1 MIHGLLR
8 ISCSRNPKTP
18 QIHCYFSVFC
28 GAISHAFSC
37 KHETH
42 DLLTLVSSSYQILS
56 QTTIRN
62 IVLFWK
68 CIYESKRIFAIR
80 FATCRITRNLPQA
93 GPHMICHNRI
103 AASQLIRIA
112 CTTPD
117 TSKVP
122 TYCLLL
128 CAIEAGTCDSVK
140 RNEKMRSSET
150 FPPDS
155 HTFSI
160 SIIG

>member
-28 GAISHAFSC
+28 GSISHALSC

-80 FATCRITRNLPQA
+80 FATCRITRNLPA
-93 GPHMICHNRI
+93 SGPLLMICHNRMLLRSLKKASVSLLSCSRMPLYAISCSQAI
-103 AASQLIRIA
+103 ASPYRNL
-112 CTTPD
+112 
-117 TSKVP
+117 TS
-122 TYCLLL
+122 L
-128 CAIEAGTCDSVK
+128 
-140 RNEKMRSSET
+140 
-150 FPPDS
+150 
-155 HTFSI
+155 
-160 SIIG
+160 